1 MTRRFWIS
9 VSLAASL
16 VAAGGGAVLAGAKS
30 ISPLSVNAASRFA
43 NAGLG
48 ETHNT
53 ANTTEYIECGS
64 NGTTGFCTVRDS
76 SNNLY
81 SCMTTDASLLSVIRS
96 MSDESYISIRWDAGG
111 VCTYV
116 LSYASSRAA
125 TKDH

>member
-1 MTRRFWIS
+1 MTRRFWLS

-16 VAAGGGAVLAGAKS
+16 LAAGSGAVFAGAKS
-30 ISPLSVNAASRFA
+30 IAPLSVNAASRYA

-53 ANTTEYIECGS
+53 ANTTEYIECGT

-76 SNNLY
+76 SANMY
-81 SCMTTDASLLSVIRS
+81 SCMTTDASLLTVIRS
-96 MSDESYISIRWDAGG
+96 MSDESYISVRWDAAG

-116 LSYASSRAA
+116 LSYASSRTEA
-125 TKDH
+125 KDH

>member
-1 MTRRFWIS
+1 MTPRFWIP
-9 VSLAASL
+9 VSLACSL
-16 VAAGGGAVLAGAKS
+16 VAAGTGSVLAGAKS
-30 ISPLSVNAASRFA
+30 IAPLTVNAASRFA

-53 ANTTEYIECGS
+53 ANPTEYIECGT
-64 NGTTGFCTVRDS
+64 NGTTGFCTIRDS
-76 SNNLY
+76 SSNVY

-96 MSDESYISIRWDAGG
+96 MSDESYISVRWDAAG

>member
-1 MTRRFWIS
+1 MSRRLWLS
-9 VSLAASL
+9 LSLAVSLL
-16 VAAGGGAVLAGAKS
+16 AAGSGAVLAGAKQ

-53 ANTTEYIECGS
+53 ANTTEYIECGT
-64 NGTTGFCTVRDS
+64 NPTTGFCTIRDS
-76 SNNLY
+76 SSNVY
-81 SCMTTDASLLSVIRS
+81 SCMTTDPDLLAVIRS
-96 MSDESYISIRWDAGG
+96 MSDESYISVRWDAAG

-125 TKDH
+125 TKEH